1 MLTEFLK
8 RDHGQETGASPAS
21 SDDMERGRSLADFL
35 AITAGELFTHVLND
49 FPAARDGLK
58 GLGHVLTQ
66 FAQPIAAATSANR
79 RPGTTMRSRGRCSGK
94 GLRAGRLREKAA
106 TLVVLATACSA
117 AISSSAAEAQVP
129 RAAAPSGRAED
140 APCVPTAG
148 RRLCALASR
157 SLASDGRSA
166 PDPRRPWLL
175 QPQPLRSPRSTPP
188 SGFNVVGN
196 QTSIHAFE

>member
-1 MLTEFLK
+1 MTFSGAGWSQGSRSRPHPICATDRRRNK
-8 RDHGQETGASPAS
+8 RKPSAL
-21 SDDMERGRSLADFL
+21 ERPC
-35 AITAGELFTHVLND
+35 V
-49 FPAARDGLK
+49 P
-58 GLGHVLTQ
+58 
-66 FAQPIAAATSANR
+66 
-79 RPGTTMRSRGRCSGK
+79 RGRCSGK

-117 AISSSAAEAQVP
+117 AISSSAAEP
-129 RAAAPSGRAED
+129 SSSSSRSSIWSSRRRAVRSDR
-140 APCVPTAG
+140 G

-188 SGFNVVGN
+188 SGLQCRRN